1 MRSFHLGQKIFC
13 ICYSFSKYFKVAVY
27 GTNIRYESSKKLA
40 SKKYFCALKRI
51 MSVLFASFIFLIEEV
66 KNVYLFYKGGK
77 VIQALRKKHGRFAT
91 LSLDEKKAVRDF
103 FNSRIR
109 QLDGAQR
116 LICRES
122 SIQVV
127 LQLALI
133 LYQANYQEK

>member
-1 MRSFHLGQKIFC
+1 
-13 ICYSFSKYFKVAVY
+13 
-27 GTNIRYESSKKLA
+27 
-40 SKKYFCALKRI
+40 

-66 KNVYLFYKGGK
+66 KNVYLFYKEGK
-77 VIQALRKKHGRFAT
+77 VIQALRKKHDRFVP

-127 LQLALI
+127 LQLTLI

>member
-1 MRSFHLGQKIFC
+1 
-13 ICYSFSKYFKVAVY
+13 
-27 GTNIRYESSKKLA
+27 
-40 SKKYFCALKRI
+40 

-66 KNVYLFYKGGK
+66 KNVYLFYKEGK
-77 VIQALRKKHGRFAT
+77 LIQTLRKKHDRFLT
-91 LSLDEKKAVRDF
+91 LSLDEKKEVRDF
-103 FNSRIR
+103 YNARIR

>member
-1 MRSFHLGQKIFC
+1 
-13 ICYSFSKYFKVAVY
+13 
-27 GTNIRYESSKKLA
+27 
-40 SKKYFCALKRI
+40 

-66 KNVYLFYKGGK
+66 KNVYLFYKECK
-77 VIQALRKKHGRFAT
+77 LIRALRKKHDRFFT

-103 FNSRIR
+103 FNARIR

-127 LQLALI
+127 LQLTLI
-133 LYQANYQEK
+133 LYQAHYQEK

>member
-1 MRSFHLGQKIFC
+1 
-13 ICYSFSKYFKVAVY
+13 
-27 GTNIRYESSKKLA
+27 
-40 SKKYFCALKRI
+40 
-51 MSVLFASFIFLIEEV
+51 MSVLFSSFIFLIEEV

-77 VIQALRKKHGRFAT
+77 VIQALRKKHGRFVT

-127 LQLALI
+127 LQFTLI
-133 LYQANYQEK
+133 VYQENF

>member
-1 MRSFHLGQKIFC
+1 
-13 ICYSFSKYFKVAVY
+13 
-27 GTNIRYESSKKLA
+27 
-40 SKKYFCALKRI
+40 

-77 VIQALRKKHGRFAT
+77 AIQALRKKHDQFLT
-91 LSLDEKKAVRDF
+91 LSLDEKKEVRDF
-103 FNSRIR
+103 YNARIR

-127 LQLALI
+127 LQLTLI
-133 LYQANYQEK
+133 LYQANYQEKYKREISYLKYPKSEDRFC

>member
-1 MRSFHLGQKIFC
+1 
-13 ICYSFSKYFKVAVY
+13 
-27 GTNIRYESSKKLA
+27 
-40 SKKYFCALKRI
+40 

-77 VIQALRKKHGRFAT
+77 VIQALRKKHDRFVT

-127 LQLALI
+127 LQLTLI
-133 LYQANYQEK
+133 LYQANYQEKYKREISYLKYAKSKDRFC